1 MFKTVALI
9 GALAGAATADRI
21 PLRHVPLSYEGYMS
35 TLAKYEEMAES
46 NGEPNVPV
54 KDYKNT
60 QYFIDIELGTPGQT
74 FTVVPDTGSSNLWVY
89 GSGCKSL
96 VCRTHKTFK
105 GDASSSYTKG
115 TDAFD
120 ISYGSGS
127 IKGTQSTDDAAF
139 GGVTAKGMGFGEI
152 DHVKGPTFY
161 VSKMDGI
168 IGLAFDT
175 ISVNKIP
182 TFMSSSDL
190 AEEDRSFS
198 FYLHNTPE
206 DSYMMIPGFEAEGYE
221 KIMQH
226 KVVEKSYWNVKL
238 DGMSAGDNKVDTD
251 GFMAAIDSGTS
262 LIVGPASIIDPL
274 VKGITVSQDCAGI
287 EDLPNVTFTMD
298 GHDYVLESSDY
309 VVKVEQFGQ
318 TACLMGI
325 MSTKV
330 PDGFHYVIV
339 GDVFFRKFAPF
350 FNLADETVTFF
361 QAKPSAEEFLQ

>member
-1 MFKTVALI
+1 MI
-9 GALAGAATADRI
+9 GALAGAASAERI
-21 PLRHVPLSYEGYMS
+21 PLRHVPMTYDGYMS
-35 TLAKYEEMAES
+35 TLAMYEELAES

-60 QYFIDIELGTPGQT
+60 QYFIDIDIGTPAQT

-89 GSGCKSL
+89 GSGCKSI
-96 VCRTHKTFK
+96 VCRIHTTFK
-105 GDASSSYTKG
+105 GDKSSTYTKG
-115 TDAFD
+115 TEAFN
-120 ISYGSGS
+120 IQYGSGG
-127 IKGTQSTDDAAF
+127 IKGTQSTDDASF

-152 DHVKGPTFY
+152 TSVKGPTFY
-161 VSKMDGI
+161 VSQMSGI
-168 IGLAFDT
+168 VGLAFDK
-175 ISVNKIP
+175 ISVNGIP

-198 FYLHNTPE
+198 FYLHNTPD
-206 DSYMMIPGFEAEGYE
+206 DSYMMIPGFEADGYE
-221 KIMQH
+221 KIMEH

-238 DGMSAGDNKVDTD
+238 DSMSHGDTVVNTD

-274 VKGITVSQDCAGI
+274 VEGITVAQDCSGV
-287 EDLPNVTFTMD
+287 EDLPDITFTMD
-298 GHDYVLESSDY
+298 GHAYTLASSDY

-325 MSTKV
+325 MSQKL
-330 PDGFHYVIV
+330 PADFHYVIV

-350 FNLADETVTFF
+350 FNLATETVTFF
-361 QAKPSAEEFLQ
+361 QATPAAEEFLQ